1 MKNLF
6 LSLAF
11 LSSCVGNKLT
21 PKIFVN
27 DIKNVALAGGM
38 GYLQGGKIG
47 AVASMT
53 AAEIQNLKRLTSAKN
68 PKKVT
73 P

>member
-1 MKNLF
+1 MKSLLF
-6 LSLAF
+6 SLIF
-11 LSSCVGNKLT
+11 LPACVGNKLT
-21 PKIFVN
+21 PKIFAN

-38 GYLQGGKIG
+38 GYLQGGKAG
-47 AVASMT
+47 AVIGMT
-53 AAEIQNLKRLTSAKN
+53 VAEAANLKRLTSAKN